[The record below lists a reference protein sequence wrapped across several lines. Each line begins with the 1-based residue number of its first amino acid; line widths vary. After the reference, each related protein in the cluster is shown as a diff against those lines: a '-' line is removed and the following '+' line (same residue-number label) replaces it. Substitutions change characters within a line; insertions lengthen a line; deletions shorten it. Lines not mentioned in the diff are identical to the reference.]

1 MSYYFAI
8 VGTKDNPIYEL
19 ELGGASSMVKS
30 LSIEGIKKD
39 LSDFLIEYLKSIDKF
54 NEWHISSMIS
64 AGNIKFM
71 LLHET
76 KNEDGIRNFFNEAY
90 ELYIKIL
97 MNPFYEVN
105 STITSVPFDTKVKFI
120 AKKFL

>member
-19 ELGGASSMVKS
+19 ELGGASD
-30 LSIEGIKKD
+30 IK
-39 LSDFLIEYLKSIDKF
+39 L
-54 NEWHISSMIS
+54 
-64 AGNIKFM
+64 M

-120 AKKFL
+120 AKKYL

>member
-30 LSIEGIKKD
+30 LST
-39 LSDFLIEYLKSIDKF
+39 
-54 NEWHISSMIS
+54 
-64 AGNIKFM
+64 GNIKFM

-90 ELYIKIL
+90 ELYIK
-97 MNPFYEVN
+97 
-105 STITSVPFDTKVKFI
+105 
-120 AKKFL
+120 

>member
-19 ELGGASSMVKS
+19 ELGGASSM
-30 LSIEGIKKD
+30 
-39 LSDFLIEYLKSIDKF
+39 
-54 NEWHISSMIS
+54 WHISSMIS

-90 ELYIKIL
+90 ELYIK
-97 MNPFYEVN
+97 
-105 STITSVPFDTKVKFI
+105 
-120 AKKFL
+120 